1 MSAWER
7 FVDRQIAFHEGVAGK
22 LEDKE
27 LGGNTKVDSAFLEK
41 DLAQKERQADEMVTE
56 QRRALENIFREID
69 DLVPLEPFSRSK
81 FDDEMMEVH
90 KKRTKTLD
98 ALEEVDSELK
108 EEYLSS
114 EGEELYIGQFIGY
127 IDAETGN
134 IKNFFP
140 TIE

>member
-134 IKNFFP
+134 VKNFFP